1 MKFFKKIKIDGPEL
15 SGGQRQRISLAR
27 ILFREPQLLL
37 MDEAL
42 NALDRKSEVKIFNKI
57 KFYYP
62 KITIIAASHRPMIIF
77 SQEQLN

>member
-1 MKFFKKIKIDGPEL
+1 MVVKTK
-15 SGGQRQRISLAR
+15 ISLAR

-62 KITIIAASHRPMIIF
+62 KITIIAASHRPISNFHRTIK
-77 SQEQLN
+77 LN

>member
-1 MKFFKKIKIDGPEL
+1 
-15 SGGQRQRISLAR
+15 
-27 ILFREPQLLL
+27 

-62 KITIIAASHRPMIIF
+62 KITIIAASHRPISNFFARTIK
-77 SQEQLN
+77 LN